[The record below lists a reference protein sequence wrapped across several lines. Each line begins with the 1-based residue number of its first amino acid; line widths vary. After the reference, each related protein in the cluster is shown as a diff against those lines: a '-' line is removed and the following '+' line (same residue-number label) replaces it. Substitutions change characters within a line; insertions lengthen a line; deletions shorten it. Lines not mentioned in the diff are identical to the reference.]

1 MAPDSAVN
9 DSAFADTA
17 DERFPVDMPSW
28 AAGSGLDI
36 ASGPDMK
43 YGLRILRAG
52 YIYIHYPAP
61 INIEGQL
68 VNWECYTVNESGT
81 LVRASSA
88 TQPGE
93 PVKAVDEK
101 TCSRGEYPHSSPRFF
116 VIPNPDQCDEA
127 WIAFSQHPW
136 TFATMRRY
144 AEDGALRAK
153 RMKAISPKKLNAQKG
168 KDAIHG
174 SGMVSVSSEAFESI
188 CEYSEKLNHRS
199 LLYSHVWTENAQ
211 LSEKNGSIRD
221 SHWRLFFTNYRP
233 NWLRDS
239 NDFEVRRMSKH
250 GVDGHPGVIL
260 ALDDAIGMVHELNL
274 AYGTPLAHYT
284 MYQKERS
291 FELEAIDCIESV
303 RELCLVKVG
312 RRNILESDF
321 NALLNSG
328 RIPAASK
335 WTEIEPRR
343 RGTVWRGN
351 KNDGFYL
358 VEDPNGEIYD
368 YLGEMELP
376 ASYIENDPELSKE
389 FNTDHFYNTN
399 WPDYEQQLETSR
411 LEEFKKNQKA
421 VIARAKEI
429 AEQRAKVLLDWLKSV
444 SFLSTLED
452 YQAEDIPE
460 GLCYEAVIEEGIRGL
475 NASKIGAEALDAW
488 IGELESG
495 MDNIIGRALVMNSVS
510 RIPDLATVLQ
520 DAKDP
525 TPMIGPIEQRNL
537 GSIVKIPKSLADFYR
552 RAQSIV
558 NINTANPAKFK
569 PINFAMNDL
578 MQSIGEALCK
588 KSTFWEKTFETVGE
602 KVLYKFVLT
611 RAFVDQTTID
621 GMLKVDRD
629 VKNEIRKAED
639 QAAARVRARRLE
651 STARR
656 PVIDASFK
664 YKNDPTA
671 ENLERL
677 QQAREDAWQKLKNTS
692 GLTTDRACAP
702 IREMRILGACGLFET
717 FNLVKI
723 LVADGGWNLSKNTGT
738 RNRALAATLCSIGVW
753 RMEVAALKVRVAMGP
768 TSTGFQYYK
777 LWGGVFALGAG
788 VLSVVNDFESAG
800 NARAKGQVAENYL
813 YNIKAVVGIASVTAN
828 ALSSITFCSR
838 LIGLEALGGAAGR
851 AVAGI
856 LARRLLYMTLG
867 LWLGVALLIIE
878 LVIIF
883 VRKSELENW
892 FSHCAFGDETTGFD
906 YWKAKGTPYE
916 IGGESGPK
924 TTIEGT
930 VQLIEFYKAAPE
942 VCE

>member
-1 MAPDSAVN
+1 
-9 DSAFADTA
+9 
-17 DERFPVDMPSW
+17 
-28 AAGSGLDI
+28 
-36 ASGPDMK
+36 
-43 YGLRILRAG
+43 
-52 YIYIHYPAP
+52 
-61 INIEGQL
+61 
-68 VNWECYTVNESGT
+68 
-81 LVRASSA
+81 
-88 TQPGE
+88 
-93 PVKAVDEK
+93 
-101 TCSRGEYPHSSPRFF
+101 
-116 VIPNPDQCDEA
+116 
-127 WIAFSQHPW
+127 
-136 TFATMRRY
+136 MRRY

-153 RMKAISPKKLNAQKG
+153 RMKVISPKKLNAQKEKG
-168 KDAIHG
+168 AING
-174 SGMVSVSSEAFESI
+174 NGMASASPEAFEYI

-199 LLYSHVWTENAQ
+199 LLFSHVWTDAAE

-239 NDFEVRRMSKH
+239 RDFEVRRMSKH
-250 GVDGHPGVIL
+250 GLDGHPGVIL

-284 MYQKERS
+284 LYQKERS
-291 FELEAIDCIESV
+291 FELEAIYCIESV

-321 NALLNSG
+321 NTLLNSG
-328 RIPAASK
+328 RIPEGSK

-343 RGTVWRGN
+343 RGTVWKGN

-358 VEDPNGEIYD
+358 DEDPNGEIYD

-399 WPDYEQQLETSR
+399 WPDYEQQLETGR
-411 LEEFKKNQKA
+411 LEEFKTNQKS

-429 AEQRAKVLLDWLKSV
+429 AEQRAKVLLEWLKSV

-475 NASKIGAEALDAW
+475 NASKIGAEALESWVA
-488 IGELESG
+488 ELEKG
-495 MDNIIGRALVMNSVS
+495 MDNIIGRALLMNNPS
-510 RIPDLATVLQ
+510 RLPDLAIVLQ
-520 DAKDP
+520 AAKDP
-525 TPMIGPIEQRNL
+525 TPMIGPIEERNL
-537 GSIVKIPKSLADFYR
+537 GSIVKIPKSLTDFYR

-558 NINTANPAKFK
+558 NINTANPTKFK
-569 PINFAMNDL
+569 PVNFAMNDL
-578 MQSIGEALCK
+578 MQSVGEALCK
-588 KSTFWEKTFETVGE
+588 RSTFWSKTFETVGE
-602 KVLYKFVLT
+602 KVLYKFVLA
-611 RAFVDQTTID
+611 RAFVDQPTID

-629 VKNEIRKAED
+629 IKNEIKQAED
-639 QAAARVRARRLE
+639 QAAARLRARRLE
-651 STARR
+651 STVRR

-677 QQAREDAWQKLKNTS
+677 RQVRGEAWEKLKNTP
-692 GLTTDRACAP
+692 GLTTERACAP
-702 IREMRILGACGLFET
+702 IRELRILGACGLFET

-723 LVADGGWNLSKNTGT
+723 LVTGNGLNLSKNTAAT
-738 RNRALAATLCSIGVW
+738 NRAFAATLCSIGVW
-753 RMEVAALKVRVAMGP
+753 RMEIAALKVRVSMGAAAR
-768 TSTGFQYYK
+768 GFQYYK
-777 LWGGVFALGAG
+777 LWGGVLALGAG
-788 VLSVVNDFESAG
+788 VLSVVNDFGSAK
-800 NARAKGQVAENYL
+800 NAQAKGQVAEDYL
-813 YNIKAVVGIASVTAN
+813 YTIKGYVGMGSVAMN

-867 LWLGVALLIIE
+867 LWLGVALLVIE

-892 FSHCAFGDETTGFD
+892 FSHCAFGDETAGFE
-906 YWKAKGTPYE
+906 YWKNQSKGKPYE
-916 IGGESGPK
+916 IENESGK
-924 TTIEGT
+924 KITIEGT